1 MFNEDVEV
9 SETRLP
15 GVGVRHDF
23 LSETGR
29 RVGVVAHRDG
39 GRDLIL
45 FSKDDPDACQLVVPL
60 SGTEA
65 DALAT
70 FLGNRRIV
78 ERLSSLSEQ
87 VASLATGKVKIAH
100 GSRYDG
106 LTLGATKART
116 RTGASIVAMLRGS
129 DAIPSPGPETP
140 LQGGD
145 VLIVVGTAE
154 AIEGIREIVDA

>member
-23 LSETGR
+23 LSDTGR

-60 SGTEA
+60 SGPEA

-116 RTGASIVAMLRGS
+116 RTGASIVAMLRGA

-145 VLIVVGTAE
+145 VLIVVGTTE
-154 AIEGIREIVDA
+154 AIEGVREIVNA

>member
-116 RTGASIVAMLRGS
+116 KTGASIVAMLRGS

>member
-154 AIEGIREIVDA
+154 AIEGIREIVNA